1 MGKIKKGILGGF
13 SGRVGNVIGGSWKG
27 IDYMRSEATSIAD
40 PKTAKQLEQRSKF
53 RVAVEFAKQVVPVIN
68 IGLKQYATKRSEFN
82 YLVSKICK
90 DYWDEANDK
99 INYPLVQLSA
109 GELNVPTIIDSQVQL
124 LDSQYVLS
132 CDVTC
137 DCPKPDNTLILGCLY
152 NYDRNTCSLL
162 MPGEGLVVSDY
173 DIDVPCPTFEDGDIY
188 YLYLFAYEVDAGV
201 CSPCAFKTG
210 TFQIS

>member
-53 RVAVEFAKQVVPVIN
+53 RVAVEFAKQVVPIIN

-82 YLVSKICK
+82 YLVSRICK
-90 DYWDEANDK
+90 DWWDDANDN

-109 GELNVPTIIDSQVQL
+109 GELPTETIR
-124 LDSQYVLS
+124 
-132 CDVTC
+132 DVTIGDDVIAVSFTC
-137 DCPKPDNTLILGCLY
+137 DNVSYGENVAICCAYSPTLCSWCFSDSSNVMVREDEAVSLRLIPDFGADDFY
-152 NYDRNTCSLL
+152 
-162 MPGEGLVVSDY
+162 V
-173 DIDVPCPTFEDGDIY
+173 
-188 YLYLFAYEVDAGV
+188 YLFFLDESTGS
-201 CSPCAFKTG
+201 CSPTAFYHKA
-210 TFQIS
+210 F

>member
-53 RVAVEFAKQVVPVIN
+53 RLAVEFAKQVVPIIN

-90 DYWDEANDK
+90 DWWDDNNDK

-109 GELNVPTIIDSQVQL
+109 GELNAPLIVNSSVH
-124 LDSQYVLS
+124 LS
-132 CDVTC
+132 ESKYFLHCEVRC
-137 DCPKPDNTLILGCLY
+137 DCPDPENTLILACLY
-152 NYDRNTCSLL
+152 NYDGNICSFL
-162 MPGEGLVVSDY
+162 MPSDGVVVSDY
-173 DIDVPCPTFEDGDIY
+173 DVEVPCPNFDNGDVY
-188 YLYLFAYEVDAGV
+188 YLYLFAYEENSGV
-201 CSPCAFKTG
+201 CSPCAFLTG
-210 TFQIS
+210 TLHPE